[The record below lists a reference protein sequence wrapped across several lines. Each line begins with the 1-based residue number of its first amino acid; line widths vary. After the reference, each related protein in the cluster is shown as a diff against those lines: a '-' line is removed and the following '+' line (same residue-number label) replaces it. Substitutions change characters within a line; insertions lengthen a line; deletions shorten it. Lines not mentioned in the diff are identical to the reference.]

1 MPLTRLSIEKMSQP
15 MGMLM
20 TGVSLRTVAAYFNV
34 GHNMIRRVR
43 MRFNDTGSDEI
54 AMDGME
60 SRWYLAPGQTL
71 TNTNISDLQHALH
84 VTATAW
90 KKINAHLDRN
100 RLKAEIL
107 DKERAYKESMKKG
120 SEAMTKNWPDTI
132 ERSHSRKVEERR
144 QRTKEIE
151 DEKAQKY
158 MEMTKQQ
165 ENIKQ
170 AYIEKVKKSMY
181 YSRAFPRMLN
191 GEFFFFFSYNNL
203 SQIGLHYLH
212 GSHNGPHDILPP
224 SLAVIL
230 GLFDAVLVNAISS
243 SALLESEAIYER
255 QKQIEFKEKL
265 KEHDREEERQWAEK
279 VKQAAE
285 DEKRENLEKAQ
296 EEFRKKQ
303 KFKEMNLQEVKE
315 KQELMRMRN
324 ENRIRKQI
332 ADNENLRKEID
343 LQEKMKRED
352 MLEHS
357 RMKKRELLDYIA
369 KDNAF
374 KAHIAKEE
382 AEVAEV
388 IQIFDEAKRR
398 IEYLRKQKDEEILH
412 DTIAKRAV
420 AGSSIVTEKQA
431 KDEAYYKCIE
441 KAQEEAA
448 KREEEKIQ
456 KKLEKE
462 KKIRQERQEDHR
474 EYIEREEEA
483 KAAEIELKRWE
494 MLNRQKQ
501 HAVTT
506 EYDEEKRQKDWKK
519 TLKYRQEL
527 LEQIEERRKYD
538 KAEREEAM
546 KSDDYILAQIEDDEF
561 LGYADSLVKHCEKQ
575 GGLFIP
581 FTRWLM
587 FIRRS
592 IC

>member
-1 MPLTRLSIEKMSQP
+1 MAGHILSSVHFIPVNGTQ
-15 MGMLM
+15 
-20 TGVSLRTVAAYFNV
+20 VSTQ
-34 GHNMIRRVR
+34 
-43 MRFNDTGSDEI
+43 T
-54 AMDGME
+54 MDGME

-158 MEMTKQQ
+158 MEMTKEQ

-191 GEFFFFFSYNNL
+191 G
-203 SQIGLHYLH
+203 
-212 GSHNGPHDILPP
+212 
-224 SLAVIL
+224 
-230 GLFDAVLVNAISS
+230 
-243 SALLESEAIYER
+243 ALLESEAIYER

-315 KQELMRMRN
+315 KQELMRLRN

-343 LQEKMKRED
+343 LQENMKRED

-474 EYIEREEEA
+474 EYIEREEKA

-561 LGYADSLVKHCEKQ
+561 FGYADSLVKHCEKQ
-575 GGLFIP
+575 GRPVYPIHKVVDVYKKVHMLEEKKDVNCESYLSDKYAKRRGKMVNTTPGKMCHHPKTDPNYRRCKCQKKEFLNNLYFP
-581 FTRWLM
+581 TRNE
-587 FIRRS
+587 
-592 IC
+592 